1 MIPPETKTLFQNVV
15 THEMFEMDR
24 MLAGVQEAALENAA
38 SWGRPNGMALVLLTQ
53 NATNSLKTRAQFI
66 LGQLLRCLAAC
77 HVPLDT
83 ETVTEALQLL
93 RDAIQAQANDVG
105 VRLFQ
110 NPFFSFGGFE
120 QARRHFQAQYDQ
132 EGPRL
137 IDRLST
143 ELAQTC
149 CGGFTGLVITRCSQ
163 SHFSWSC
170 RTRSN
175 GRREPSYGPPA
186 RQC

>member
-1 MIPPETKTLFQNVV
+1 MIPPETKTFFQNVV

-38 SWGRPNGMALVLLTQ
+38 SQGWAQPNGMALVHLTQ

-93 RDAIQAQANDVG
+93 RDAIQTQASDG
-105 VRLFQ
+105 ESSFSKSR
-110 NPFFSFGGFE
+110 FF
-120 QARRHFQAQYDQ
+120 
-132 EGPRL
+132 
-137 IDRLST
+137 
-143 ELAQTC
+143 
-149 CGGFTGLVITRCSQ
+149 
-163 SHFSWSC
+163 
-170 RTRSN
+170 
-175 GRREPSYGPPA
+175 PSVA
-186 RQC
+186 